1 MKTSHISLLVIPTLL
16 FLAYLFPTLGIAQ
29 NSCDDS
35 NLMTA
40 TQQIFYCPMMGSKP
54 AVSAA
59 QLGPFPNTKWKIT
72 SIVPKPEKTFK
83 SITFSFQS
91 DGTMV
96 ETTEQPDGT
105 VLTSAQKYVV
115 QGATMLL
122 TKSGANTNVR
132 FRIDGNTMLVDTGV
146 YSVILEKV
154 N

>member
-1 MKTSHISLLVIPTLL
+1 MKASHFSLLVIPTLL
-16 FLAYLFPTLGIAQ
+16 VLALFFPTLGIAQ
-29 NSCDDS
+29 DSCDDS

-54 AVSAA
+54 AAPTA

-72 SIVPKPEKTFK
+72 SIVPKPEKPFK

-91 DGTMV
+91 DGTLV
-96 ETTEQPDGT
+96 ETTEQPDGK
-105 VLTSAQKYVV
+105 VITSTQKYVV

-122 TKSGANTNVR
+122 TKPGANTNVR

-154 N
+154 H